1 MSCPEP
7 GPSSVQADAA
17 GLYAPL
23 VADASSDD
31 EDAGARARLDDID
44 RRLVLALQRD
54 GRSSY
59 ARLAEVVAMSQA
71 AVRTRVQRLLETGT
85 VQIAAVADPFAFG
98 FNITAMVGITYT
110 GDLTVMANVVKGM
123 RQVHFVVLTAGRY
136 DCLAEVVCV
145 DTDDLLSLVNDQIR
159 TIPGVKDVE
168 VITYLKMVK
177 QWQPEYVR
185 STPSEIRNTTFT
197 TEP

>member
-1 MSCPEP
+1 VSASPLASSSP
-7 GPSSVQADAA
+7 GPGAV
-17 GLYAPL
+17 GLYAPP
-23 VADASSDD
+23 VVDSPSDD
-31 EDAGARARLDDID
+31 ADRVARPRLDDVD

-59 ARLAEVVAMSQA
+59 ARLAEEVAMSQA
-71 AVRTRVQRLLETGT
+71 TVRTRVQRLLESGV

-110 GDLTVMANVVKGM
+110 GDLRVMSDAVKRM

-136 DCLAEVVCV
+136 DCMAEVVCV

-159 TIPGVKDVE
+159 AIPGVKDVE
-168 VITYLKMVK
+168 VITYLQMVK
-177 QWQPEYVR
+177 QWQPEYIR
-185 STPSEIRNTTFT
+185 STESDNRKTTFT
-197 TEP
+197 AE

>member
-1 MSCPEP
+1 MTP
-7 GPSSVQADAA
+7 PSEERRSDRYDPSV
-17 GLYAPL
+17 
-23 VADASSDD
+23 VAWSPDD
-31 EDAGARARLDDID
+31 EDATTRPRLDDVD
-44 RRLVLALQRD
+44 RKLVLALQRD

-59 ARLAEVVAMSQA
+59 ARLSDVVGMSQA
-71 AVRTRVQRLLETGT
+71 AVRTRVQRLLETGI

-98 FNITAMVGITYT
+98 FNITAMVGITFT
-110 GDLTVMANVVKGM
+110 GDLAVIAEAVKGM

-145 DTDDLLSLVNDQIR
+145 DTDDLLSLINDQIR

-185 STPSEIRNTTFT
+185 NAPSDPRPPTPEDR
-197 TEP
+197 

>member
-1 MSCPEP
+1 VSASPLASSPP
-7 GPSSVQADAA
+7 GSGAA
-17 GLYAPL
+17 ALYAPPVVDWPNEDVDG
-23 VADASSDD
+23 VA
-31 EDAGARARLDDID
+31 RPRLDDVD

-59 ARLAEVVAMSQA
+59 ARLAEEVAMSQA
-71 AVRTRVQRLLETGT
+71 TVRTRVQRLLESGV

-110 GDLTVMANVVKGM
+110 GDLREMSDAVKRM

-136 DCLAEVVCV
+136 DCMAEVVCV

-159 TIPGVKDVE
+159 AIPGVKDVE
-168 VITYLKMVK
+168 VITYLQMVK
-177 QWQPEYVR
+177 QWQPEYIR
-185 STPSEIRNTTFT
+185 STESDNRKTTFT
-197 TEP
+197 AE

>member
-1 MSCPEP
+1 MGRVPPHIGVEMTT
-7 GPSSVQADAA
+7 
-17 GLYAPL
+17 LYAPPVVDL
-23 VADASSDD
+23 SDGDVDAVN
-31 EDAGARARLDDID
+31 RPRLDDID

-54 GRSSY
+54 GRASY
-59 ARLAEVVAMSQA
+59 ARLADEVAMSQA
-71 AVRTRVQRLLETGT
+71 TVRTRVQRLLESGV

-110 GDLTVMANVVKGM
+110 GDLRVMADVVKCM

-168 VITYLKMVK
+168 VITYLQMVK
-177 QWQPEYVR
+177 QWQPEYLRDVESDER
-185 STPSEIRNTTFT
+185 KTVFT
-197 TEP
+197 DE

>member
-1 MSCPEP
+1 
-7 GPSSVQADAA
+7 
-17 GLYAPL
+17 
-23 VADASSDD
+23 
-31 EDAGARARLDDID
+31 
-44 RRLVLALQRD
+44 
-54 GRSSY
+54 
-59 ARLAEVVAMSQA
+59 
-71 AVRTRVQRLLETGT
+71 

-110 GDLTVMANVVKGM
+110 GDLKVMAETVKGM

-177 QWQPEYVR
+177 QWQPEYLR
-185 STPSEIRNTTFT
+185 GTPSEIRNTQFIG
-197 TEP
+197 E